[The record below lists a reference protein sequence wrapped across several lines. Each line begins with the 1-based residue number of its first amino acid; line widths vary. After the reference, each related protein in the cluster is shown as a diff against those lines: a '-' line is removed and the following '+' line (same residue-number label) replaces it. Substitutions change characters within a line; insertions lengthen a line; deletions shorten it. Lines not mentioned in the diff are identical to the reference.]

1 MAILKTAVGDLELRN
16 PVLTAAG
23 PNSRSAD
30 ILLEAARG
38 GVGGLVAKTVSV
50 KPAEVPRPNIISLE
64 RGARGSK
71 QGLLNAELWS
81 EKSLDTWLQVEYPN
95 ALKSGL
101 PLIASIG
108 YTPEEVAEI
117 GPKVEKVGVHGL
129 EFSTHYVGGHQE
141 IAKTLGEA
149 VDIPIFAKLSPKV
162 DVAKVAKLVEPYV
175 DGIVAINTYGP
186 CLRIDIESGKPF
198 LGSEGGYGW
207 MSGAALKPI
216 ALRCVADVAQAV
228 DIPVIGVG
236 GISSGE
242 DAIEYF
248 MAGASA
254 IEVCSAAIL
263 GGPEVYGK
271 IAKEIDEWL
280 ETHDY
285 DSVSEIRGIA
295 LQEIEKKPPEEP
307 PLVDIETCT
316 FCRLCERNCVYNAI
330 SVDREG
336 QEVRISPDKCQQC
349 GMCVSVCPVC
359 ALSFR

>member
-1 MAILKTAVGDLELRN
+1 MALLKTAVGDLELRN

-129 EFSTHYVGGHQE
+129 EFSTHYVG
-141 IAKTLGEA
+141 
-149 VDIPIFAKLSPKV
+149 
-162 DVAKVAKLVEPYV
+162 
-175 DGIVAINTYGP
+175 
-186 CLRIDIESGKPF
+186 
-198 LGSEGGYGW
+198 
-207 MSGAALKPI
+207 
-216 ALRCVADVAQAV
+216 
-228 DIPVIGVG
+228 
-236 GISSGE
+236 
-242 DAIEYF
+242 
-248 MAGASA
+248 
-254 IEVCSAAIL
+254 
-263 GGPEVYGK
+263 
-271 IAKEIDEWL
+271 
-280 ETHDY
+280 
-285 DSVSEIRGIA
+285 
-295 LQEIEKKPPEEP
+295 
-307 PLVDIETCT
+307 
-316 FCRLCERNCVYNAI
+316 
-330 SVDREG
+330 
-336 QEVRISPDKCQQC
+336 
-349 GMCVSVCPVC
+349 
-359 ALSFR
+359 